1 MRYLSGQLSLCP
13 LQEDSMHISCADNP
27 TLQRLEI
34 RKMNLER
41 ALLPGPLCAS
51 LANDPTF
58 KGWTKFLQRGFKEHK
73 QTGRLRDI
81 LSSQWIRSLHIQR
94 KNEAR
99 SVSSKNQEDPS
110 LTGKKFKTHCR

>member
-1 MRYLSGQLSLCP
+1 MRYLSGQLSWCP
-13 LQEDSMHISCADNP
+13 LQEDSMQISCVDNP

-58 KGWTKFLQRGFKEHK
+58 KGMCVLSFYYEFLA
-73 QTGRLRDI
+73 RL
-81 LSSQWIRSLHIQR
+81 
-94 KNEAR
+94 
-99 SVSSKNQEDPS
+99 
-110 LTGKKFKTHCR
+110 